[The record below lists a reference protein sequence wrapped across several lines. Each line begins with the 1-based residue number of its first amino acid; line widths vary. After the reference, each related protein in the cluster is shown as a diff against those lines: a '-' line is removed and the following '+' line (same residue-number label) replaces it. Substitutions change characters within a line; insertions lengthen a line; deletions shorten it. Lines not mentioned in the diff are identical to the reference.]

1 MSIHNPFSLHGFNS
15 LTVWSQ
21 ICCVYF
27 DKVFPSLFFRWLQ
40 TDKRVIWAPGGDRE
54 VWHGQQ
60 ARGWGRSRTGDWDP
74 TSWAI
79 LDDS

>member
-27 DKVFPSLFFRWLQ
+27 DRVFPSLFFR
-40 TDKRVIWAPGGDRE
+40 
-54 VWHGQQ
+54 
-60 ARGWGRSRTGDWDP
+60 
-74 TSWAI
+74 
-79 LDDS
+79 